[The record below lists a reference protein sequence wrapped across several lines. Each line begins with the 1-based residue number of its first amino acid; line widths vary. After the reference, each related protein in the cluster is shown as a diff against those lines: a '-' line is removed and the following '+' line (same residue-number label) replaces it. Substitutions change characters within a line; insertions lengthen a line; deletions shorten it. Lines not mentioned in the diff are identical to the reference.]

1 MQKRELP
8 AVPLVDAGHAVA
20 GHHPLQ
26 LQPDALPPG
35 AVSTRIS
42 RRGGVSGFSP
52 CHSLT
57 SSITKTQALSLGV
70 A

>member
-8 AVPLVDAGHAVA
+8 AVPPVDAGHAVA

-35 AVSTRIS
+35 AVSSRIS
-42 RRGGVSGFSP
+42 RRGSVSGFSP

-57 SSITKTQALSLGV
+57 
-70 A
+70 